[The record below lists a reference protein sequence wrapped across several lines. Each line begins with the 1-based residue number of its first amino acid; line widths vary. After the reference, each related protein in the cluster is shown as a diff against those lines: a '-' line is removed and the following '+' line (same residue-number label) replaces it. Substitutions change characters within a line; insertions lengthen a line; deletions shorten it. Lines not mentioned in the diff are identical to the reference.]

1 MLLILLHIS
10 WFNCFGFWTIAWAET
25 FELSNYEQNKKEML
39 EYSQKLLADNKQK
52 FKKLQIIVSYKKPK
66 NSKMIL
72 EIQLLRGFYQKE
84 KLSKVKIT

>member
-1 MLLILLHIS
+1 
-10 WFNCFGFWTIAWAET
+10 
-25 FELSNYEQNKKEML
+25 ML

-84 KLSKVKIT
+84 KLNKVKIT